1 MDARTGSVGRALL
14 QAVLVA
20 SVCGCAQ
27 TVVQSEMQTASTNLP
42 RPSRVIVR
50 DFAVSAAD
58 VTENQSII
66 QRAVRNDDDP
76 RGAEGRQLA
85 VGLEAADVMADELVE
100 GIRALG
106 LVAERAQLA
115 GMAYQND
122 VVIVG
127 SFLNVDEGNRL
138 RRLVV
143 GFGAGGSSV
152 DTQVTAYQVAGNT
165 RRKLIEFTTHAQSDK
180 MPGAAVTMGAG
191 AAASGASAGM
201 AAANV
206 AVGGVKTY
214 RSATGQM
221 ASRSAAQAVA
231 KLSELFAQQ
240 GWIDPAQLKR
250 ANED

>member
-1 MDARTGSVGRALL
+1 MDVRTAIIARVMLP
-14 QAVLVA
+14 AVLIA
-20 SVCGCAQ
+20 SVCGCAK
-27 TVVQSEMQTASTNLP
+27 TVVNSEMQTASTNLP

-58 VTENQSII
+58 VTENQGII
-66 QRAVRNDDDP
+66 QRAVRSDEDP
-76 RGAEGRQLA
+76 QGAEGRQLA

-106 LVAERAQLA
+106 LEAERPQPGA
-115 GMAYQND
+115 MYYEND

-127 SFLNVDEGNRL
+127 SFLNIDEGNRL
-138 RRLVV
+138 RRLAV
-143 GFGAGGSSV
+143 GFGAGGSQI
-152 DTQVTAYQVAGNT
+152 DTQVTALQVTGKT

-191 AAASGASAGM
+191 AAAAGASAGM

-240 GWIDPAQLKR
+240 GWIDPTKVKR
-250 ANED
+250 AHED